1 MLLYHRPTGIK
12 VTIPTNKNITIE
24 AWGADGGDIINLDY
38 SSGSPIQYVQA
49 SGGHGGYMRSHIANY
64 NTMSTLP
71 LMINVGGSGEDW
83 RA

>member
-1 MLLYHRPTGIK
+1 MLLYHRPTGIR

-49 SGGHGGYMRSHIANY
+49 SGGHGGYVCVHIANY
-64 NTMSTLP
+64 NTTTTLP
-71 LMINVGGSGEDW
+71 LLINIGGSGEDYK
-83 RA
+83 A

>member
-49 SGGHGGYMRSHIANY
+49 SGGHGGYIRSHIANY

-71 LMINVGGSGEDW
+71 LSIYVGGSGEDW